1 MTPIL
6 FNQQLCHFLFM
17 QLLLYVTIEDLY
29 NTNRVNE

>member
-1 MTPIL
+1 MTPVL
-6 FNQQLCHFLFM
+6 FNQQYHFLLM